1 LLIILS
7 PDKPERGYIMK
18 KYVYAVML
26 IMGIFVGLPG
36 CATLQDVQVRQAIYA
51 RIDRVEQGVA
61 LNSKEINR
69 VKRNMAILLDS
80 VQEAINRAEEADKL
94 AQGKFL
100 FETTISDDSVFFAF
114 AKNELA
120 KAARKALDVFA
131 KEVKAE
137 NKDVYIEIQGHTD
150 SIGPEEYNLYLG
162 FKRAENVMK
171 YLHVNHNVPMHRMNI
186 FSYGESRPV
195 VDNDIRGNRAKNRRV
210 KIVVMI

>member
-1 LLIILS
+1 
-7 PDKPERGYIMK
+7 MK

-26 IMGIFVGLPG
+26 IMGIFVGLSG

-61 LNSKEINR
+61 LNGKKINR
-69 VKRNMAILLDS
+69 LKRNMAILLDS

-114 AKNELA
+114 AKNKLA
-120 KAARKALDVFA
+120 NAARKALDVFA

-150 SIGPEEYNLYLG
+150 SIGPEDYNLYLG

-171 YLHVNHNVPMHRMNI
+171 YLHLNHNVPMHRMNI
-186 FSYGESRPV
+186 FSYGESRPI
-195 VDNDIRGNRAKNRRV
+195 DDDIVEDSAKNRRV
-210 KIVVMI
+210 TLVVMI